1 MAANWTAPLKVAC
14 FELQQIWPCSELN
27 DMREITQ
34 LLDDM
39 LICTT
44 QGKKYLTAQ
53 ERENKKK
60 FKAPVIPKFADPVQ
74 LTPQLSILAKKK
86 RDESIKAKKDIEI
99 ELKQQRDLEHLKRGL
114 MLKEQVKQLK
124 EIKEEKANLEVSQKQ
139 AQSEL
144 DKEKQQQLSERLKMI
159 DLQRDKERSEQAELK
174 TIKQKQD
181 AL

>member
-1 MAANWTAPLKVAC
+1 
-14 FELQQIWPCSELN
+14 
-27 DMREITQ
+27 
-34 LLDDM
+34 M

-99 ELKQQRDLEHLKRGL
+99 ELKQ
-114 MLKEQVKQLK
+114 
-124 EIKEEKANLEVSQKQ
+124 
-139 AQSEL
+139 
-144 DKEKQQQLSERLKMI
+144 
-159 DLQRDKERSEQAELK
+159 
-174 TIKQKQD
+174 
-181 AL
+181 